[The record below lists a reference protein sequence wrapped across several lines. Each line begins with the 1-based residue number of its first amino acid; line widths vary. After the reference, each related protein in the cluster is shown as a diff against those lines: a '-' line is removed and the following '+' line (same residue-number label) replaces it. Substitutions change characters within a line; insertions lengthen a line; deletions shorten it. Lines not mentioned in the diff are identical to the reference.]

1 MPLLMTYEQWMKRT
15 HSMVRPRSDSLK
27 VIDEAIRRRDEMGAK
42 KALVAWIDDQNKK
55 RQDWHRSVRNQDHA
69 VEELY
74 KQLGVL
80 GTAVPY
86 KNITEEMDDKL
97 AKAHIRREQRLA
109 AAKMF
114 DGRTLKFK
122 DSFWGISRKTCAEG
136 RSKLFNSAKNV
147 GKSTVGVGGNI
158 ASVGS
163 SAYSIGSDLKTTIQT
178 IMGTLAPE
186 TQSALVEH
194 VFGEGIAQFVAN
206 VTPVIGVV
214 SSGAKAIKDWVGV
227 AMNVSKATEM
237 ESRYGDVRMGDPS
250 AALESI
256 VAIIDRQIKKQTADA
271 AIHTT
276 AFTAKGIS
284 ALADGG
290 TATNAVLGALET
302 IAVLL
307 NTLADLVIDARQ
319 VDAGNALIVAKQFDL
334 TMFSKCPIL
343 GCYYVAVQDHSTI
356 MDFDFANMGKANWQ
370 QEAQRLKYAITPV
383 IKQAGVLID
392 KSRVEIKGMEEAK
405 GVYQRSL
412 WNVINLKYKSK
423 GYGQGT
429 TMPGIAGPN
438 VDIIEAVAKGDI

>member
-15 HSMVRPRSDSLK
+15 YSMVKSRSDSLK
-27 VIDEAIRRRDEMGAK
+27 VIDEAIKRRDEAGAK
-42 KALVAWIDDQNKK
+42 RALINWIDEQNKK
-55 RQDWHRSVRNQDHA
+55 RQDWHRSVRNENHA

-74 KQLGVL
+74 KQLGIL

-114 DGRTLKFK
+114 DGRTLRFK
-122 DSFWGISRKTCAEG
+122 DSFWGISRRKCAEG
-136 RSKLFNSAKNV
+136 RSKILNSAKNV

-163 SAYSIGSDLKTTIQT
+163 SAYSIASDLKTTIQT

-194 VFGEGIAQFVAN
+194 VFGEGIAQFAAN
-206 VTPVIGVV
+206 VVPLVGLI
-214 SSGAKAIKDWVGV
+214 SSGGKAIKDWVGV
-227 AMNVSKATEM
+227 AQNVYRATEM
-237 ESRYGDVRMGDPS
+237 ESRFGDVRMGDAS
-250 AALESI
+250 AALEAI

-290 TATNAVLGALET
+290 TATTAVLGVVET

-319 VDAGNALIVAKQFDL
+319 IDAGNTLIAAKQFDL
-334 TMFSKCPIL
+334 TLFSKCPIL

-392 KSRVEIKGMEEAK
+392 KSRVEIKGMEDAK

-423 GYGQGT
+423 GYGQST
-429 TMPGIAGPN
+429 NMPGIAGPN
-438 VDIIEAVAKGDI
+438 IDIIDAVAKGDI

>member
-15 HSMVRPRSDSLK
+15 HSLIKSRSDSLK
-27 VIDEAIRRRDEMGAK
+27 VIDEAIRRRDETATK
-42 KALVAWIDDQNKK
+42 KALINWIDEQNKK
-55 RQDWHRSVRNQDHA
+55 HQDWHRSVRNGDHA

-74 KQLGVL
+74 KQLNILGAGVS
-80 GTAVPY
+80 Y
-86 KNITEEMDDKL
+86 SNIGEEMDDKL

-114 DGRTLKFK
+114 DGKTLRFK
-122 DSFWGISRKTCAEG
+122 DSFWGISRKKCAEG
-136 RSKLFNSAKNV
+136 RSKILNAAKNV

-163 SAYSIGSDLKTTIQT
+163 TAYTICSDLKTIIQT
-178 IMGTLAPE
+178 IMGTLAPA

-194 VFGEGIAQFVAN
+194 VFGEGVAQFVAN
-206 VTPVIGVV
+206 VTPCLGVV

-227 AMNVSKATEM
+227 AYNVHQATEM

-250 AALESI
+250 AALASI

-271 AIHTT
+271 VIHTT
-276 AFTAKGIS
+276 AFTAKGAAAI
-284 ALADGG
+284 ADGG
-290 TATNAVLGALET
+290 TATNAVLGVVET
-302 IAVLL
+302 IAILL
-307 NTLADLVIDARQ
+307 NTLVDLVIDAKQ
-319 VDAGNALIVAKQFDL
+319 VDTGNALILGKQFDL

-370 QEAQRLKYAITPV
+370 QEAQRLRYAIKPV
-383 IKQAGVLID
+383 IQQAGTLINA
-392 KSRVEIKGMEEAK
+392 SRVEIMGMEAAK

-412 WNVINLKYKSK
+412 LDVIKLKYKSK
-423 GYGQGT
+423 GYGQST
-429 TMPGIAGPN
+429 NIPGIAGPD
-438 VDIIEAVAKGDI
+438 VDIIDAVARGEI

>member
-122 DSFWGISRKTCAEG
+122 DSFWGISRKKCAEG